1 MQLLPHNFNAEQ
13 QMAGKKWYYAF
24 MKRHPTLSYRQP
36 EATSMARAKGFKE
49 TLQAA
54 KEKARA
60 KAVPAKRKC
69 FGDNEGKGKSE
80 KKLKVVEKWCNEC
93 VNCVMKT
100 ELRK

>member
-1 MQLLPHNFNAEQ
+1 
-13 QMAGKKWYYAF
+13 
-24 MKRHPTLSYRQP
+24 
-36 EATSMARAKGFKE
+36 MARAKGFKE

-80 KKLKVVEKWCNEC
+80 KKLKDVEECYCELCNEDRIEGMIRC
-93 VNCVMKT
+93 MKCK
-100 ELRK
+100 LWIHAKCAGVGKGVCNGCK